1 MAKNATHLLDQK
13 LFQRRIGDD
22 MRPQKS
28 FQCCLECHVAMYCS
42 YGCGRGD
49 WRGGHKGLCERP
61 PYRVPGLEE
70 DKLFQDVLSLPEC
83 PATRLALNEQ
93 MRQFLASRVG
103 QHEVDFA
110 DDDDSG
116 SWESMDSDD
125 DEQFE
130 KQSETVTDIVFR
142 FFEKLSYKI
151 QRAEAAGLTDGVA

>member
-1 MAKNATHLLDQK
+1 
-13 LFQRRIGDD
+13 
-22 MRPQKS
+22 
-28 FQCCLECHVAMYCS
+28 
-42 YGCGRGD
+42 
-49 WRGGHKGLCERP
+49 
-61 PYRVPGLEE
+61 
-70 DKLFQDVLSLPEC
+70 
-83 PATRLALNEQ
+83 

-110 DDDDSG
+110 DDHDSG

-142 FFEKLSYKI
+142 FFDKLSYKI